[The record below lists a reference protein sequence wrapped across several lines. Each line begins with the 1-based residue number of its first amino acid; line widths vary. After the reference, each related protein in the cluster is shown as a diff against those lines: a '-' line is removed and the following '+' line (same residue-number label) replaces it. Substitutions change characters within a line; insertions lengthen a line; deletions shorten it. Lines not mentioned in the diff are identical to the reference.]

1 MKNAIKMFVGA
12 ILLTA
17 VASMGQ
23 DVKPTT
29 VRGHALGET
38 IDAYLDS
45 VALKIPQQ
53 HPLASV
59 NAADLRAKCKASPKH
74 RLCASIAEVDQT
86 GQALFP
92 DPTGADYFFSGGK
105 LADVTITFL
114 GGSFDSVMQQLVEK
128 YGPPTHSGTVE
139 VQNGFGAR
147 FEVGQATWAMPDR
160 VDIEVTQTVRNDS
173 VLGLIKPITVR
184 FAPHVTAK
192 PAANQF

>member
-1 MKNAIKMFVGA
+1 
-12 ILLTA
+12 
-17 VASMGQ
+17 
-23 DVKPTT
+23 
-29 VRGHALGET
+29 
-38 IDAYLDS
+38 
-45 VALKIPQQ
+45 
-53 HPLASV
+53 
-59 NAADLRAKCKASPKH
+59 
-74 RLCASIAEVDQT
+74 VDQT

-128 YGPPTHSGTVE
+128 YGQPTHSGTVE